1 MRALLIEDDP
11 LLGDG
16 IKTALEREG
25 YTVDWFM
32 LGREAISAIG
42 NETFSV
48 LILDLGLP
56 DMDGMQVLKLLRRQS
71 TLPILILTARDAVE
85 DRIGGLDAG
94 ADDYVLKPFN
104 LQELLA
110 RLRVVMRR
118 SEGRTSQILAL
129 GALTIDEVLHAVSWR
144 GKDVKLGRREYAL
157 LLELARHPDRV
168 LSRPRLENLLYG
180 WDGEVDSN
188 ALEVHIHHLRK
199 KLAKHLIVNVRG
211 IGYRLDSTVQ

>member
-1 MRALLIEDDP
+1 MRALLLEDDP

>member
-25 YTVDWFM
+25 YAVDWFM

-71 TLPILILTARDAVE
+71 TLPILILTCRDAVE

-188 ALEVHIHHLRK
+188 ALEVHSHHLRK

>member
-32 LGREAISAIG
+32 LGREAIRAIG
-42 NETFSV
+42 SETFSV
-48 LILDLGLP
+48 IILDLGLP
-56 DMDGMQVLKLLRRQS
+56 DMDGMQVLQLLRQQS

-118 SEGRTSQILAL
+118 AEGEPHR
-129 GALTIDEVLHAVSWR
+129 
-144 GKDVKLGRREYAL
+144 Y
-157 LLELARHPDRV
+157 
-168 LSRPRLENLLYG
+168 
-180 WDGEVDSN
+180 
-188 ALEVHIHHLRK
+188 
-199 KLAKHLIVNVRG
+199 
-211 IGYRLDSTVQ
+211 

>member
-25 YTVDWFM
+25 YAVDWFM

-42 NETFSV
+42 SEAFSV
-48 LILDLGLP
+48 IILDLGLP
-56 DMDGMQVLKLLRRQS
+56 DMDGMQVLHLLRQQS
-71 TLPILILTARDAVE
+71 TLPILILTARDAME

-94 ADDYVLKPFN
+94 A
-104 LQELLA
+104 E
-110 RLRVVMRR
+110 
-118 SEGRTSQILAL
+118 AL
-129 GALTIDEVLHAVSWR
+129 HTVSWR

-157 LLELARHPDRV
+157 LLELARHPDKV

-180 WDGEVDSN
+180 WGEEVESN
-188 ALEVHIHHLRK
+188 AVEVHIHHLRK
-199 KLAKHLIVNVRG
+199 KLEKELIINVRG
-211 IGYRLDSTVQ
+211 IGYRLDSQAQ